1 MADWRQEVT
10 MMPKPKLRKMLV
22 RVPEDVVKA
31 LKILAVE
38 KDSTL
43 QNLVNEALAAL
54 LKKENRS

>member
-1 MADWRQEVT
+1 
-10 MMPKPKLRKMLV
+10 MMPKTKLRKMLV

-38 KDSTL
+38 KDSKL
-43 QNLVNEALAAL
+43 QSLVNEALSAL